1 MFVLFIIGLVL
12 ILIGLLVSAFTYAK
26 QDDFMIGFLV
36 SFLLSTGVAVAV
48 AAGVEMWDK
57 KPDAIDVYRNKT
69 ELQITYKIKGIDT
82 LSRDT
87 VVVFKN

>member
-1 MFVLFIIGLVL
+1 MLVLFIIGLVL
-12 ILIGLLVSAFTYAK
+12 ILIGLCVSAFTDAK

-36 SFLLSTGVAVAV
+36 NFLLTIGVAVAI
-48 AAGVEMWDK
+48 AAGLEMWDK

>member
-1 MFVLFIIGLVL
+1 MLVLFIIGLVL
-12 ILIGLLVSAFTYAK
+12 ILIGLLVSAFTDAK

-36 SFLLSTGVAVAV
+36 SFLLSMGVAVAG
-48 AAGVEMWDK
+48 ASGVEMWDK

-69 ELQITYKIKGIDT
+69 ELQVTYKIKGIDT

>member
-1 MFVLFIIGLVL
+1 MLVLFIIGLVL
-12 ILIGLLVSAFTYAK
+12 ILIGLCISAFTDAK
-26 QDDFMIGFLV
+26 QGDFMIGFLV
-36 SFLLSTGVAVAV
+36 SFLLSMGVAVAC
-48 AAGVEMWDK
+48 AAGIEMWDPQ
-57 KPDAIDVYRNKT
+57 PDAIDVYRNKT